1 MSDAVIVSAVR
12 TAIGS
17 MGGGLST
24 LSAPNMGAITIQ
36 EAMKRSG
43 ISQDVLPDEVLMG
56 NVVQAG
62 VGQNPARQAS
72 IAADIPV
79 EVPSMTVN
87 KVCGSGL
94 KTINLAAQ
102 AIRAGDAD
110 YMIAGGMEN
119 MSAGPYLLQNGRYGY
134 RLGNSELVDSTVH
147 DGLWCAMEDCHMGI
161 TAENVS
167 AEWGV
172 DRNDMDEY
180 SGESQRRAKVAMDAG
195 KFKDEIVPVSIPQ
208 RRGDPTVVD
217 TDEYPRPQSDAEAL
231 GRLRPAFKGDGTVT
245 AGNASGINDGA
256 GATVVVSEEFAKEH
270 GLKPLAKIRSYAS
283 IGVDPRVMGIGPIG
297 AINRALDKASLS
309 IQDMDLME
317 VNEAFAAQTLAVGRE
332 LNWDW
337 DKVNVNGG
345 AIALGHPIGAS
356 GTRILITLLYEM
368 QKQGVQFGLA
378 SLCIGGGLGIAT
390 VVESV

>member
-24 LSAPNMGAITIQ
+24 LSAPNLGAITIQ

>member
-12 TAIGS
+12 TAIGA

-24 LSAPNMGAITIQ
+24 LSAPNLGAITIQ

-134 RLGNSELVDSTVH
+134 RLGNSELIDSTVH

-208 RRGDPTVVD
+208 RRGDPTIVD

-309 IQDMDLME
+309 IEDMDLME

>member
-24 LSAPNMGAITIQ
+24 LSAPNLGAITIQ

-134 RLGNSELVDSTVH
+134 RLGNSELIDSTVH

-208 RRGDPTVVD
+208 RRGDPTIVD

-309 IQDMDLME
+309 IEDMDLME

>member
-1 MSDAVIVSAVR
+1 MSDAVIVSAAR
-12 TAIGS
+12 TAIGA

-24 LSAPNMGAITIQ
+24 LSAPNLGSITIQ

-43 ISQDVLPDEVLMG
+43 IPQDILPDEVLMG

-72 IAADIPV
+72 IAAGIPV

-94 KTINLAAQ
+94 KTVNLAAQ
-102 AIRAGDAD
+102 AIRAGDAN

-119 MSAGPYLLQNGRYGY
+119 MSAGPYLLQNARYGY
-134 RLGNSELVDSTVH
+134 RLGNSELIDSTVH

-180 SGESQRRAKVAMDAG
+180 SGESQRRAKIAMDAG
-195 KFKDEIVPVSIPQ
+195 KFKDEIVPVPIPQ
-208 RRGDPTVVD
+208 RRGDPTIVD

-256 GATVVVSEEFAKEH
+256 GATVVVSEDFAKEH

-283 IGVDPRVMGIGPIG
+283 VGVDPRVMGIGPIG

-390 VVESV
+390 VVEAV